1 VAERTGLHLGVAV
14 LLIEPAPRGEWA
26 DWERLLIWVC
36 DLLERTLRRCDVLS
50 RTGRTE
56 LSVVLVSDGPLA
68 GAVDRLRTAIAE
80 GGAAANVMV
89 GFAAHD
95 SHRASTLDDLLT
107 QARRDAHPVH
117 A

>member
-1 VAERTGLHLGVAV
+1 MRYGQ
-14 LLIEPAPRGEWA
+14 A

-36 DLLERTLRRCDVLS
+36 DLLERTLRRDVLS

-68 GAVDRLRTAIAE
+68 GAVDRLRSAIAD
-80 GGAAANVMV
+80 GGVAANVMV

-107 QARRDAHPVH
+107 QARRDDHPVH